1 MATNAD
7 KYLRKNVDIEDLT
20 GKLIEYAYKEKEG
33 NLFKITKGFFA
44 QKAIPTLK
52 DMEDPIFWN
61 LEDNNHMIYIIG
73 WVYDDFQEY
82 GFDVMY
88 LTKSLDKAKKQWKAF
103 IKDGYRVANE
113 NHYEG
118 IELRKYPMEKF
129 INEKE
134 YETIKM

>member
-1 MATNAD
+1 MTNTD

-20 GKLIEYAYKEKEG
+20 SELIEYAYKEKEG
-33 NLFKITKGFFA
+33 NLFKIMKGFFA
-44 QKAIPTLK
+44 QEAIPTLK
-52 DMEDPIFWN
+52 DMENPIFWN

-73 WVYDDFQEY
+73 WVYDDFHEC